1 MDEWIMTQAAFDRLW
16 SRVQG
21 AELDV
26 PVPDAAS
33 ALRRF
38 LDDTGQTLAFEQKL
52 LCRSGRDHAA
62 MLALCRA
69 TRSRLCRLRAACF
82 LLTGEVRTPPDAC
95 PIRGGW
101 LDDLRRDWLC
111 AEKRAGEYR
120 AESKIVQDAKLRAL
134 YEELAGEEAL
144 HADALRAVIGR
155 CFG

>member
-21 AELDV
+21 NA
-26 PVPDAAS
+26 PTAPPPDDEA

-38 LDDTGQTLAFEQKL
+38 LDETGQTLAFERQL
-52 LCRSGRDHAA
+52 LCRSGRDRAA

-95 PIRGGW
+95 PVRGGY
-101 LDDLRRDWLC
+101 LADLRRDWLC

-120 AESKIVQDAKLRAL
+120 AEAQAVQDAKLRAL
-134 YEELAGEEAL
+134 YEELAGEETA